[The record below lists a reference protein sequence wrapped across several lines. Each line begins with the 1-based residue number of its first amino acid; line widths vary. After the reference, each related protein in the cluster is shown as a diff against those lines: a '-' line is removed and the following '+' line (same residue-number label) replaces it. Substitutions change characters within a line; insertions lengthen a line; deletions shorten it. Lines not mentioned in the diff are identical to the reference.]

1 MYCGIG
7 TRIAAL
13 RFVEG
18 VVTGVIVTEGVEGTD
33 EPKRDAQGIEAAGTN
48 VILYGVDIEE

>member
-33 EPKRDAQGIEAAGTN
+33 EPRRDAQGIGAAGTN
-48 VILYGVDIEE
+48 AILYGVGIAE